1 VVYGQDFL
9 PDIRH
14 HVVSLDLSETADRPA
29 VEPGM
34 EVSVAY
40 QPIQFIINDINRNR
54 RMAFLGKYISDV
66 IGAVRSLLKGMRLT
80 GYYFTHHKEI
90 ITQQYPDNKETMK
103 LPERFR
109 GEVVMPHDEK
119 NEHACT
125 GCTACE
131 LACPN
136 GTIKIIT
143 KFDVTPEGKKK
154 KALDTFIYHLEL
166 CTMCNLCIEA
176 CPTDAIKMAQNFEHS
191 VYDRSKLTKKL
202 NNPGSKIREGVE

>member
-1 VVYGQDFL
+1 MRKVLIPVFFAGLIFSACKSRIKQQDDKL
-9 PDIRH
+9 YSRH
-14 HVVSLDLSETADRPA
+14 LQKKVSLT
-29 VEPGM
+29 
-34 EVSVAY
+34 
-40 QPIQFIINDINRNR
+40 
-54 RMAFLGKYISDV
+54 
-66 IGAVRSLLKGMRLT
+66 
-80 GYYFTHHKEI
+80 I
-90 ITQQYPDNKETMK
+90 ITTPMPDNKEEMK

-109 GEVVMPHDEK
+109 GEVVMLHDEQ

-143 KFDVTPEGKKK
+143 KFDVSPEGKKK

-191 VYDRSKLTKKL
+191 VYDRSELTKKL
-202 NNPGSKIREGVE
+202 NKPGSKIREGVE